1 MEFEQSPRDC
11 ISVLVELDGTDAV
24 VPVEWNTRKRGP
36 MGCPILVI
44 PALCSRQ
51 QILSPGGLET
61 RGKKNSKWSRQK
73 RKNDEC

>member
-11 ISVLVELDGTDAV
+11 ILVLVEFDGTDAV

-51 QILSPGGLET
+51 QILGPGGFGNAREEEFKVVKAD
-61 RGKKNSKWSRQK
+61 KKK
-73 RKNDEC
+73 R